1 MSSAPM
7 SSTRSSST
15 RSSSTGSGSGGTGA
29 VRTPATDGDPAEDAR
44 AGGGAAA
51 PAVDGVSSDEAHAQL
66 RASVRRL
73 AALLG
78 EALERHEGA
87 DLLALVERVRHLAR
101 RPDEGAELS
110 RVLADVDDGT
120 AVVLARAFT
129 AYFQLANITEQLYR
143 SQELASRPGA
153 GLAHTVPRL
162 AAALEAG
169 EVSREQL
176 QAVVDRMELRPV
188 FTAHPTE
195 SSRRSVLDL
204 LSRTAAAL
212 DRSGDPRRRAA
223 DVEADERRV
232 VELVDLLWQTD
243 ELRVERP
250 QPADEARSALYYLS
264 SLATTVMPDLLD
276 ELDRRLR
283 GLGVEL
289 GGRARPLRFGSWVG
303 GDRDGNPNVT
313 PAVTLDVLA
322 QQHATGVEVLLR
334 LVDELVVQLA
344 SSTQV
349 VAVSAELRESLERDR
364 EQLPGVWELRHR
376 LNSEEPYRL
385 KLSYVRARLEGTGRR
400 LTAGGAHVPGQDYAG
415 VGDLLDELELVQRS
429 LVENG
434 CELVAHGV
442 VARALRTAAATGL
455 GLAVLD
461 VREHS
466 ERHHTALEALVDRA
480 RAADRPY
487 GEMDREQRRA
497 LLSAELAG
505 GRPLAS
511 AATLDAVEG
520 TAAEVVELF
529 RTVRTALDRFGDDAV
544 ETYVV
549 SMTKGVDDL
558 LAVAVLG
565 REVGLVDVPADP
577 DAPAVARVGFAPL
590 FETITELEAAGPLL
604 GTLLSDPSYRRLVAA
619 RGDVQEIMLGYS
631 DSSKDGGIAASR
643 WQIHRAQRALRDVA
657 REHGVQLRLFH
668 GRGGSV
674 GRGGGPTGE
683 AILAQPAGSLDGA
696 MKVTEQ
702 GEVISDKYL
711 LHGLAVHNL
720 DVALSAVLEA
730 SVLRSAPVVDRS
742 VLDGWDATMD
752 VVAAAGR
759 DRYRG
764 LVEDERLVPFFL
776 AATPVEELG
785 HLNIGSRPAR
795 RPGGTGGLE
804 DLRAI
809 PWVFGWTQS
818 RINVPGWFG
827 VGSGLAAA
835 REAGRTDELRAM
847 YETWPFFR
855 SFLGNVQMTLAKT
868 DLSIAQRYVDTLC
881 DEEQAALLEDLRAEH
896 ARTTE
901 EVLAVTGQSEL
912 LEASPVLRRTLEL
925 RDSYLAPLHALQV
938 ELLQRSRAAG
948 DDVDPVLRRA
958 LLLTI
963 NGIAAGMRN
972 TG

>member
-1 MSSAPM
+1 MTTTAPSADPNT
-7 SSTRSSST
+7 SPL
-15 RSSSTGSGSGGTGA
+15 
-29 VRTPATDGDPAEDAR
+29 VDPAP
-44 AGGGAAA
+44 AGVLAGAAG
-51 PAVDGVSSDEAHAQL
+51 PAGDGVSSDEAHTQL
-66 RASVRRL
+66 RASVRHL

-78 EALERHEGA
+78 EALERHEGPE
-87 DLLALVERVRHLAR
+87 LLELVERVRHLAR

-110 RVLADVDDGT
+110 RVLADVDDRT
-120 AVVLARAFT
+120 AIVLARAFT
-129 AYFQLANITEQLYR
+129 AYFQLANITEQLHR
-143 SQELASRPGA
+143 ARELATRPGA
-153 GLAHTVPRL
+153 GLALTVPRI
-162 AAALEAG
+162 AEALEQG
-169 EVSREQL
+169 DVDLEMV

-212 DRSGDPRRRAA
+212 DRSDDPRRRAA
-223 DVEADERRV
+223 DTEADERRV

-243 ELRVERP
+243 ELRVGRP

-264 SLATTVMPDLLD
+264 SLATGVLPDLLE
-276 ELDRRLR
+276 ELDHRLS
-283 GLGVEL
+283 GLGVEMRA
-289 GGRARPLRFGSWVG
+289 RARPLRFGSWVG

-313 PAVTLDVLA
+313 PAVTLEVLA
-322 QQHATGVEVLLR
+322 QQHEAGVAVLLR
-334 LVDELVVQLA
+334 TVDELVVQLA

-349 VAVSAELRESLERDR
+349 VGVSDELAASLERDR
-364 EQLPGVWELRHR
+364 EALPAVYDLRHR
-376 LNSEEPYRL
+376 LNAEEPYRL
-385 KLSYVRARLEGTGRR
+385 KLSYVRERLVATGRR
-400 LTAGGAHVPGQDYAG
+400 VAGGGEHVPGHDYAG
-415 VGDLLDELELVQRS
+415 VEELLAELELVQRS
-429 LVENG
+429 LAENG
-434 CELVAHGV
+434 CELVAGGV
-442 VARALRTAAATGL
+442 VARALRTVSASGL

-466 ERHHTALEALVDRA
+466 ERHHTALAALVDRA
-480 RAADRPY
+480 RASKRPY
-487 GEMDREQRRA
+487 GELDRAERKA

-529 RTVRTALDRFGDDAV
+529 RAVRTALDRFGDDAV
-544 ETYVV
+544 ETYIV

-558 LAVAVLG
+558 LAVSVLA
-565 REVGLVDVPADP
+565 REVGLVDLPADP
-577 DAPAVARVGFAPL
+577 DVPATARLGFAPL

-604 GTLLSDPSYRRLVAA
+604 HELLSDASYRRLVAA

-683 AILAQPAGSLDGA
+683 AILAQPYGSLDGA

-711 LHGLAVHNL
+711 MHGLAVHNL

-730 SVLRSAPVVDRS
+730 SVLHRTSLLSRD
-742 VLDGWDATMD
+742 VLDVWDATMD
-752 VVAAAGR
+752 VVASAGR
-759 DRYRG
+759 ERYRA
-764 LVEDERLVPFFL
+764 LVDDERLVPFFVQ
-776 AATPVEELG
+776 ATPVEELG

-795 RPGGTGGLE
+795 RPGGLGGLE

-809 PWVFGWTQS
+809 PWVFGWTQT
-818 RINVPGWFG
+818 RINVPGWYG

-835 REAGRTDELRAM
+835 REAGRGDALREMFA
-847 YETWPFFR
+847 TWPFFR

-868 DLSIAQRYVDTLC
+868 DLSIAQRYVENLC
-881 DEEQAALLEDLRAEH
+881 DPEQVALLEDMRAELE
-896 ARTTE
+896 RTRE

-912 LEASPVLRRTLEL
+912 LEGAQVLRRTLDL
-925 RDSYLAPLHALQV
+925 RDRYLAPLHALQV
-938 ELLQRSRAAG
+938 ELLQRSRAQG
-948 DDVDPVLRRA
+948 DDVDPAVRRA